1 MGGFCFV
8 SGTLVTMGDGAQE
21 VIQDIEVGDSVLSWN
36 SSSNSVESG
45 VVSAIQNP
53 YHYQLVKLGFAH
65 SQNVNTYDHPYYV
78 KDKEWASY
86 SPSGTLSNYGMTVEQ
101 LEKNDVCYYFN
112 GSELIE
118 SNLTGM
124 REDKRHKSWEFQDQ
138 HHAGQVGKRTWNL
151 ILSGSSPHYF
161 ANGMLVHNKFDE
173 SIGSE
178 TYTISASGEQV
189 PHTSMSVGDKV
200 MAASIEGL
208 PDTDIYAEFLLWEYT
223 GSIADAITLVTASI
237 VDISEVTHSNY
248 HVIDCQ
254 TAGGEPIKITWNHPV
269 LAKSGSVWAFEY
281 TGDIDTSYKLLS
293 SSLEEVSINSI
304 TPTTSSLIT
313 RRFDVEP
320 QDTYFA
326 GEILVHN

>member
-112 GSELIE
+112 G
-118 SNLTGM
+118 
-124 REDKRHKSWEFQDQ
+124 
-138 HHAGQVGKRTWNL
+138 
-151 ILSGSSPHYF
+151 
-161 ANGMLVHNKFDE
+161 
-173 SIGSE
+173 
-178 TYTISASGEQV
+178 
-189 PHTSMSVGDKV
+189 
-200 MAASIEGL
+200 
-208 PDTDIYAEFLLWEYT
+208 
-223 GSIADAITLVTASI
+223 
-237 VDISEVTHSNY
+237 
-248 HVIDCQ
+248 
-254 TAGGEPIKITWNHPV
+254 
-269 LAKSGSVWAFEY
+269 
-281 TGDIDTSYKLLS
+281 
-293 SSLEEVSINSI
+293 
-304 TPTTSSLIT
+304 
-313 RRFDVEP
+313 
-320 QDTYFA
+320 
-326 GEILVHN
+326 